1 MQHPLIVIEGG
12 DAAGKKTQTE
22 LLLQALEERGFHCSA
37 FSFPRYNHFYGS
49 LIRRSLNGEFGDFL
63 SLNPYLAS
71 PLYTLDRVEAKKE
84 LRKALKQGPVICD
97 RYTPSNLAF
106 QGAKLSGIDKDEFI
120 MVTEQ
125 AEYGNLKLP
134 RPSIVIYLKVPV
146 EVSAQLSQS
155 RSNPD
160 QHEADLDY
168 QRRVVEVY
176 QEMVL
181 NAPLVNVGGTLYLNT
196 ASMSQLVGL
205 YGGTATASVD
215 GNALSMTIGDST
227 VVAVAG
233 QSWIIRIN
241 GGVIYPVWLGSYS
254 GTPYVSGQA
263 SYWPVGDLY
272 WLLLKNGQIQV
283 NATGSGV
290 TLYVTPTSKG

>member
-1 MQHPLIVIEGG
+1 MQHPLVVIEGG

-22 LLLQALEERGFHCSA
+22 LLLQALEERGFRCST

-84 LRKALKQGPVICD
+84 LRKALKHGPVICD

-155 RSNPD
+155 RANPD

-176 QEMVL
+176 QEMANAREDWVIVDCVREGKLRSPEEIHQDVL
-181 NAPLVNVGGTLYLNT
+181 SLVLPLLN
-196 ASMSQLVGL
+196 G
-205 YGGTATASVD
+205 
-215 GNALSMTIGDST
+215 
-227 VVAVAG
+227 
-233 QSWIIRIN
+233 
-241 GGVIYPVWLGSYS
+241 
-254 GTPYVSGQA
+254 
-263 SYWPVGDLY
+263 
-272 WLLLKNGQIQV
+272 
-283 NATGSGV
+283 
-290 TLYVTPTSKG
+290 